1 MGWIFIVL
9 PFHFPS
15 QSKWLALLRL
25 ASFWK
30 VLYIPKGTFG
40 YRTSWVQYKKEIRNW
55 GKLLLSRNWGKL
67 VVPLVLFPNP
77 NFTLRY
83 MTWGWS
89 CCNVIKTAT
98 QASIFVISSLRII
111 KVSYPSTSNL
121 YIYIYI
127 YSVIFFFF
135 FENDIFSNLT
145 SSTVCYIFKK
155 KTYTFIY
162 LFYIK
167 LFYCILYSNLITK
180 ICLYSYT
187 VINW

>member
-9 PFHFPS
+9 PVQFPS
-15 QSKWLALLRL
+15 QSKSLALLRL
-25 ASFWK
+25 ASFCK

-111 KVSYPSTSNL
+111 KVSYPFTSNL

-127 YSVIFFFF
+127 YSVTFIFL
-135 FENDIFSNLT
+135 ENDIFSNLT
-145 SSTVCYIFKK
+145 SSTVCYIFIKK
-155 KTYTFIY
+155 NLYFY
-162 LFYIK
+162 LF
-167 LFYCILYSNLITK
+167 ILYWVILLYFIFKFDNKNLLI
-180 ICLYSYT
+180 
-187 VINW
+187 